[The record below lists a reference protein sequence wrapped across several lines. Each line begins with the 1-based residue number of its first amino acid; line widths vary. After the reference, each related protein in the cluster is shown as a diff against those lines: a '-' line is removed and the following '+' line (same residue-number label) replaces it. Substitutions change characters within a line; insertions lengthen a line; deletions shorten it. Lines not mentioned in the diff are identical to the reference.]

1 MGNLNASFFATE
13 GIASVSLWLAPV
25 SVFICGL
32 VLSLAN
38 RLSEGLPPRFI
49 LVSSA
54 IPIQVLL
61 NVPLSTSLLTHGA
74 AILFLLWYIT
84 PRSLFQDEPDLRAA

>member
-54 IPIQVLL
+54 ILIQVLL

-74 AILFLLWYIT
+74 VILVVL
-84 PRSLFQDEPDLRAA
+84 